1 MKKSSSLAGRQGP
14 EQISQPSVYL
24 HHLKDLIH
32 LMNGYPLGNPW
43 AALTLERKEMPSSP
57 SRQDQQRIFSPFK
70 RALLVRNEHE
80 GYEEYGG

>member
-1 MKKSSSLAGRQGP
+1 
-14 EQISQPSVYL
+14 
-24 HHLKDLIH
+24 
-32 LMNGYPLGNPW
+32 MNGYPLGNPW